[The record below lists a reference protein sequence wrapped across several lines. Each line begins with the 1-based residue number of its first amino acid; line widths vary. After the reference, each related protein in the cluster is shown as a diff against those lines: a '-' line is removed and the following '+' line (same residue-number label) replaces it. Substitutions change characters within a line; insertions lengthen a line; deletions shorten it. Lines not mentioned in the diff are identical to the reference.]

1 MQLYFLKKQRNKPL
15 ILSWILKKIRARQA
29 QRSKKYISKL
39 FTNAKF
45 AELETVI
52 GFSIKNRAYFIQALM
67 HRSFLEQH
75 SEYDISNERLE
86 FLGDSVLNLAVAE
99 FLYKNFP
106 QKDEGFL
113 TKVRAKL
120 VNRLALAEA
129 ADRIKLSNYLLISK
143 NLSNSFSVS
152 SRTVL
157 SDALEAL
164 IGAVY
169 LDNGLTSAKEFI
181 KRILIEPNSKED
193 LYLIDENYK
202 SQLLEYAQAKRVDN
216 PQYNVLKEEGPQ
228 HNRIFTVNVTIGKKE
243 YGVGTGKNKKSA
255 EQNAAR
261 AALQKIVE
269 ESTSTLSEAQ

>member
-1 MQLYFLKKQRNKPL
+1 L
-15 ILSWILKKIRARQA
+15 ILSWILKKLKARRT

-39 FTNAKF
+39 FTNKKF
-45 AELETVI
+45 AELEAVI

-86 FLGDSVLNLAVAE
+86 FLGDAVLNLIVAE
-99 FLYKNFP
+99 HLYKNFP

-129 ADRIKLSNYLLISK
+129 ADRINLGNFLLISK
-143 NLSNSFSVS
+143 NLSSSFAVS

-157 SDALEAL
+157 SDAMEAL

-169 LDNGLTSAKEFI
+169 MDNGLLSAKDFI
-181 KRILIEPNSKED
+181 KKVLIEPNSKEE
-193 LYLIDENYK
+193 LFLIDENYK
-202 SQLLEYAQAKRVDN
+202 SQLLEYAQAKRFDN
-216 PQYNVLKEEGPQ
+216 PIYNVLREEGPQ
-228 HNRIFTVNVTIGKKE
+228 HNRVFTVNVTIGKKE
-243 YGVGTGKNKKSA
+243 YGIGTGKNKKTA

-261 AALQKIVE
+261 IALQNIVE
-269 ESTSTLSEAQ
+269 ENTNPLH